1 MYKRLSAIMF
11 PLTALLLL
19 GALVWGYQEN
29 QEKNSILIKAEN
41 QYQRAFH
48 DLSFHVERLHGEL
61 GNTLAVNTTSNGM
74 HRKGL
79 VNVWRITSE
88 AQNEIN
94 QLPLTLLPF
103 SETEEFLSK
112 IANFSYKAAVRDFTK
127 KPLSEGE
134 MANLKTLYENS
145 AEISRDLQKVQD
157 KVIGKKLRWMDV
169 ETALATEEKAEDNT
183 IIDGFKTVDKRV
195 AAYPE
200 LDYGPS
206 VASIYDKRSVKKLG
220 GKPVTG
226 EQVKA
231 KALKFAGLGG
241 KAQVKIQENGKGTE
255 WASYTATVTSS
266 DHKEPVSMDFT
277 AEGGL
282 LISYNDNREVGPAK
296 VSMKQAVEKAGSF
309 LKKKGYPGMT
319 AVSADR
325 YDNLGNLT
333 FVSSQDGVLIYP
345 EKMTVRVGL
354 DTGEATGFQ
363 ASDYVQEHK
372 EKRVLP
378 KPKLSLAEARAMLN
392 PEFEELY
399 NRLAWIEN
407 EDAVELL
414 TYEFGGKINGSQF
427 RIYLNADD
435 GNEEAV
441 EQVRTSS
448 GAQDK

>member
-1 MYKRLSAIMF
+1 MYRRLSAIMF
-11 PLTALLLL
+11 PLTALLLV
-19 GALVWGYQEN
+19 GALLWGYQEN

-48 DLSFHVERLHGEL
+48 DLSYHVERLHGEL
-61 GNTLAVNTTSNGM
+61 GNTLAVNSGSSGM

-79 VNVWRITSE
+79 VNVWRLTSE

-103 SETEEFLSK
+103 SKTEEFLSK
-112 IANFSYKAAVRDFTK
+112 ISNFSYKAAVRDFTK
-127 KPLSEGE
+127 KPLTTNE
-134 MANLKTLYENS
+134 MGNLKALYKNS
-145 AEISRDLQKVQD
+145 GEISKDLQEVQH
-157 KVIGKKLRWMDV
+157 KVISNRLRWMDV
-169 ETALATEEKAEDNT
+169 ESALATEEKAEDNT

-220 GKPVTG
+220 GKPVTA
-226 EQVKA
+226 EDVKR
-231 KALKFAGLGG
+231 KAIKFADLGG
-241 KAQVKIQENGKGTE
+241 NAGVEIKENGKGTE
-255 WASYTATVTSS
+255 WASYTATVTGNN
-266 DHKEPVSMDFT
+266 HKQAISMDFT
-277 AEGGL
+277 VDGGL

-296 VSMKQAVEKAGSF
+296 ITMRQAVVKAGEF

-333 FVSSQDGVLIYP
+333 FVTSKNGVLIYP
-345 EKMTVRVGL
+345 EKLTVRVGL
-354 DTGEATGFQ
+354 DTGDPTGFQ
-363 ASDYVQEHK
+363 ASDYVRERQ
-372 EKRVLP
+372 EKRQIP
-378 KPKLSLAEARAMLN
+378 KPVLSLAAARKKLN
-392 PEFEELY
+392 PEFKELY
-399 NRLAWIEN
+399 NRLAWIKNDNAE
-407 EDAVELL
+407 EML
-414 TYEFGGKINGSQF
+414 TYEFGGKINGAQY
-427 RIYLNADD
+427 RIYLNATD

-448 GAQDK
+448 GAQNK

>member
-48 DLSFHVERLHGEL
+48 DLSFHMEQLHGEL
-61 GNTLAVNTTSNGM
+61 GNTLAVNTTSNGR

-79 VNVWRITSE
+79 VNVWRLTSQ

-112 IANFSYKAAVRDFTK
+112 ISNFSYKAAVRDFTK
-127 KPLSEGE
+127 KPLTEGE
-134 MANLKTLYENS
+134 MANLKTLYANS
-145 AEISRDLQKVQD
+145 AEISKDLQTVQD
-157 KVIGKKLRWMDV
+157 KVISNRLRWMDV

-220 GKPVTG
+220 GKPVTP
-226 EQVKA
+226 EQIKA
-231 KALKFAGLGG
+231 KALKAAGMQGN
-241 KAQVKIQENGKGTE
+241 ADVKIQENGKGTE
-255 WASYTATVTSS
+255 WASYTATVISK

-282 LISYNDNREVGPAK
+282 LISYNDSREVGPAK
-296 VSMKQAVEKAGSF
+296 VSMKQAVVKAGEF
-309 LKKKGYPGMT
+309 LEKKGYPAMT

-345 EKMTVRVGL
+345 EKVTVRVGL
-354 DTGEATGFQ
+354 DTGEPTGFQ
-363 ASDYVQEHK
+363 ASDYVHEHK
-372 EKRVLP
+372 EKREIP
-378 KPKLSLAEARAMLN
+378 QPQLSLEEVRKLLN
-392 PEFEELY
+392 PEFKELY

-427 RIYLNADD
+427 RVYLNAAD

-448 GAQDK
+448 GAQEK

>member
-1 MYKRLSAIMF
+1 MYKRLSAVMF

-48 DLSFHVERLHGEL
+48 DLSYHVERLHGEL

-79 VNVWRITSE
+79 VNVWRLTSE

-103 SETEEFLSK
+103 SKTEEFLSK
-112 IANFSYKAAVRDFTK
+112 ISNFSYKAAVRDFTK
-127 KPLSEGE
+127 KPLTEAELG
-134 MANLKTLYENS
+134 NLKALYTNS
-145 AEISRDLQKVQD
+145 GEISKDLQEVQN
-157 KVIGKKLRWMDV
+157 KVISNRLRWMDV
-169 ETALATEEKAEDNT
+169 ETALATENKAEDNT

-195 AAYPE
+195 SAYPE
-200 LDYGPS
+200 LDWGPS

-220 GKPVTG
+220 GTPVTA
-226 EQVKA
+226 EDIKRKA
-231 KALKFAGLGG
+231 IKFAGLGSNA
-241 KAQVKIQENGKGTE
+241 KVEVKENGKGTE
-255 WASYTATVTSS
+255 WASYTATVKASNNEKS
-266 DHKEPVSMDFT
+266 ISMDFT
-277 AEGGL
+277 TKGGL

-296 VSMKQAVEKAGSF
+296 VSMKNAVSKSEQF
-309 LKKKGYPGMT
+309 LKQKGFPNMT

-325 YDNLGNLT
+325 YDNMGNLT
-333 FVSSQDGVLIYP
+333 FVTRREGVLIYP
-345 EKMTVRVGL
+345 EKLTVRVGL

-363 ASDYVQEHK
+363 ASDYVNEHQ
-372 EKRVLP
+372 EKRVIP
-378 KPKLSLAEARAMLN
+378 KPKLSLAEARKMLN
-392 PEFEELY
+392 PDFKELY

-407 EDAVELL
+407 EDSVELL
-414 TYEFGGKINGSQF
+414 TYEFGGKINGSQY
-427 RIYLNADD
+427 RIYLNSAD
-435 GNEEAV
+435 GNEESV
-441 EQVRTSS
+441 EEIRTSS